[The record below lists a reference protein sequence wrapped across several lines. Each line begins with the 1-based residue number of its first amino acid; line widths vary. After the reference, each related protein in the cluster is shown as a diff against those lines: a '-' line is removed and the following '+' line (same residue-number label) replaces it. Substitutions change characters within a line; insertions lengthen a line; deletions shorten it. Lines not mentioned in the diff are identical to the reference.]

1 MKTLLLAGLAGVL
14 TMTPGSAFAAIDS
27 TVGDSAEQSVDLS
40 FASSTALANPA
51 AGAKAMS
58 RMGNARQMKNM
69 GNMRHMKNM
78 GGARQMKNMR
88 GNRHMK
94 NMGGNRQMKNMRG
107 SRHMKNMRGNRQAG
121 SFVRQGR
128 RGYGQGYN
136 RPYRGYR
143 LPQTF
148 IQPSFFISNFGHYGL
163 SQPSYGY
170 GWSRYYD
177 DAVLTD
183 RRGVV
188 QDTRYNVD
196 WDRYNQG
203 YNDGYRAG
211 QATYDPGVFAGD
223 DRVIATPTAY
233 NDGRPT
239 YQGDWQGSYQE
250 DGSYQGEW
258 QGTYQNA
265 DGQVYQG
272 EYSGTFIGDGNVS
285 PHWGSQPTQHAGDR
299 GYRDQRS
306 EDMAYLER
314 CKKSSGIG
322 GAVIGGAIGALA
334 GNRIA
339 GRGSRLGGSL
349 IGGGLGAVAGAAIDQ
364 GTDKCRKMLKRY
376 GYDQQQAGRR
386 DGYRQQPA
394 QYRRP
399 QQHHSRQAY
408 PNGWNGYYTPGYYTP
423 GYYYPQVQQ
432 PMVTT
437 IVVQSAPVTT
447 TTTTTYIEEEVV
459 YSKPKYKKRWK
470 PAAKRVW
477 KPAAKAAPVKGCQQA
492 RCMYD

>member
-14 TMTPGSAFAAIDS
+14 AMAPGSAIAAIDS
-27 TVGDSAEQSVDLS
+27 TLEDAAQQTVDLS

-51 AGAKAMS
+51 SGAKAMP
-58 RMGNARQMKNM
+58 RMGNARQIKNM
-69 GNMRHMKNM
+69 GSMRHMKKM
-78 GGARQMKNMR
+78 G

-94 NMGGNRQMKNMRG
+94 NMG
-107 SRHMKNMRGNRQAG
+107 GNRQAG

-128 RGYGQGYN
+128 RGYGQGYS

-223 DRVIATPTAY
+223 DRVIASPTAY
-233 NDGRPT
+233 NNGRPT
-239 YQGDWQGSYQE
+239 YQGDWEGSYQE

-258 QGTYQNA
+258 QGTYQDT

-285 PHWGSQPTQHAGDR
+285 PHWGSQPTQHVGDR

-306 EDMAYLER
+306 DEMAYLER

-322 GAVIGGAIGALA
+322 GAVIGGAVGALA

-339 GRGSRLGGSL
+339 GRGNRLGGSL

-376 GYDQQQAGRR
+376 GYEQQQAGRR
-386 DGYRQQPA
+386 HEYRQQPA
-394 QYRRP
+394 QYRQQPVQHRRP
-399 QQHHSRQAY
+399 QQQQSHQAY
-408 PNGWNGYYTPGYYTP
+408 PNGWNGYYTPGYY
-423 GYYYPQVQQ
+423 YPQAQQ

-447 TTTTTYIEEEVV
+447 TTTTTYVEEEVV

-477 KPAAKAAPVKGCQQA
+477 KPTAKAAPVKGCQQA